1 MKKNIFLIG
10 CMLLMLVSCQTSVLD
25 PLEGIFTPPTV
36 AESFTSASCNAYK
49 ADGKRYFELNLGGSV
64 SLQATLVGDSYYLT
78 SNAYTEAQEAAAK
91 KGNFVLGKT
100 SVNGTQ
106 VETGTI
112 TVTQDGEAYKVKA
125 ILFVTGGAAYKLSWS
140 GNFHFE
146 PDPEP
151 VVLTKLLVAQANAN
165 STVTFKVGTDDM
177 SLDMMGSPMGEGYAL
192 TADVYSA
199 DGVLHEGVYTAAPSS
214 DNVGPGQ
221 FAPGYEYDLSEW
233 GLGIMHWGTCW
244 WVGQSV
250 THITSGTVTVEKK
263 GTKFVITWGSEETYP
278 NWATFTGEIPE
289 LTPSDLPVP
298 DYNISIETGDVTDA
312 SWAVVPGVKSH
323 TVKLTGRTTD
333 EVKGQFVLIL
343 ADGVDEIAGSYSC
356 MEYAAEPYK
365 MGNGYDL
372 SAFGWG
378 VGGSLYY
385 QDGNIVLIEPGET
398 LEVVKYAEGLYGFI
412 GSTGYNFTAATDA
425 YNGGGEFDGT
435 VLTQLLGT
443 ADYTA
448 YGINLAGIDLG
459 TDGITVTSGDWGKI
473 YGGDGH
479 YLKLEF
485 YSTDGKLAAGEYKAC
500 AEGGNVGEG
509 EFGIGYAG
517 MWGDSGTTWFT
528 MYAGA
533 AKGNFVTDGTLKVS
547 VSGDI
552 YTITLTSSVINAQYI
567 GKVYE

>member
-1 MKKNIFLIG
+1 
-10 CMLLMLVSCQTSVLD
+10 MLLMLVSCQTSVLD

-199 DGVLHEGVYTAAPSS
+199 DGVLYEGVYTAAPSS

-244 WVGQSV
+244 WVGESV

-289 LTPSDLPVP
+289 LTPSAAPSP
-298 DYNISIETGDVTDA
+298 DYSYTDELSDPVDETFAPV
-312 SWAVVPGVKSH
+312 SGVKTH
-323 TVKLTGRTTD
+323 NLTLKNKAGE
-333 EVKGQFVLIL
+333 EVAWFQLVL
-343 ADGVDEIAGSYSC
+343 AEGVSDYSGEYVC
-356 MEYAAEPYK
+356 KEYAHEDHTF
-365 MGNGYDL
+365 GNGYDL
-372 SAFGWG
+372 SMWG
-378 VGGSLYY
+378 MGLGGTRYVAA
-385 QDGNIVLIEPGET
+385 DGSVVMVNPGET
-398 LEVVKYAEGLYGFI
+398 LSISKLGDDVWEVSGKGYDFIFGNGGGDVTPAYTITDELSDPVDETFAPVAGVKTHNMTLKNAAGEECAWFQLVLTEGSDAFEGEYICKEYAHEDHTFGNGYDLSMWGMGMGGTRYVASDGSVVMVNPGETLTVTKVGDGIYKFA
-412 GSTGYNFTAATDA
+412 GSTGYEFV
-425 YNGGGEFDGT
+425 GEF
-435 VLTQLLGT
+435 
-443 ADYTA
+443 
-448 YGINLAGIDLG
+448 
-459 TDGITVTSGDWGKI
+459 
-473 YGGDGH
+473 
-479 YLKLEF
+479 
-485 YSTDGKLAAGEYKAC
+485 
-500 AEGGNVGEG
+500 
-509 EFGIGYAG
+509 
-517 MWGDSGTTWFT
+517 
-528 MYAGA
+528 
-533 AKGNFVTDGTLKVS
+533 
-547 VSGDI
+547 
-552 YTITLTSSVINAQYI
+552 
-567 GKVYE
+567 

>member
-1 MKKNIFLIG
+1 
-10 CMLLMLVSCQTSVLD
+10 MLLMLVSCQTSVLD

-78 SNAYTEAQEAAAK
+78 SNAYTEAQEAVAK

-244 WVGQSV
+244 WVGESV
-250 THITSGTVTVEKK
+250 KHITSGTVTVEKK

-289 LTPSDLPVP
+289 LTPSAAPSP
-298 DYNISIETGDVTDA
+298 DYSYTDELSDPVDETFAPV
-312 SWAVVPGVKSH
+312 SGVKTH
-323 TVKLTGRTTD
+323 NLTLKNKSGE
-333 EVKGQFVLIL
+333 EVAWFQLVL
-343 ADGVDEIAGSYSC
+343 AEGVSDYSGEYVC
-356 MEYAAEPYK
+356 KEYAHEDHTF
-365 MGNGYDL
+365 GNGYDL
-372 SAFGWG
+372 SMWG
-378 VGGSLYY
+378 MGLGGTRYVAA
-385 QDGNIVLIEPGET
+385 DGSVVMVNPGET
-398 LEVVKYAEGLYGFI
+398 LSISKLGDDVWEVSGKGYDFIFGNGGGEVTPAYTITDELSDPVDETFAPVAGVKTHNLTLKNAAGEECAWFQLVLTEGSDAFEGEYICKEYAHEDHTFGNGYDLSMWGMGMGGTRYVAADGSVVMVNPGETLTVTKVGDGIFKFA
-412 GSTGYNFTAATDA
+412 GSTGYEFV
-425 YNGGGEFDGT
+425 GEF
-435 VLTQLLGT
+435 
-443 ADYTA
+443 
-448 YGINLAGIDLG
+448 
-459 TDGITVTSGDWGKI
+459 
-473 YGGDGH
+473 
-479 YLKLEF
+479 
-485 YSTDGKLAAGEYKAC
+485 
-500 AEGGNVGEG
+500 
-509 EFGIGYAG
+509 
-517 MWGDSGTTWFT
+517 
-528 MYAGA
+528 
-533 AKGNFVTDGTLKVS
+533 
-547 VSGDI
+547 
-552 YTITLTSSVINAQYI
+552 
-567 GKVYE
+567 